1 MGKSICLLMKKNMDN
16 HEKQLVEPVDFPII
30 NGDININEEKSS

>member
-1 MGKSICLLMKKNMDN
+1 MLTDEKKNMDN

-30 NGDININEEKSS
+30 NGDINEEKSS